1 MKGQIMTDTSTIERA
16 EELGRR
22 RARMLPFL
30 AIIYLCQQA
39 TFFSGDAPP
48 GVRDVDHVKIGAW
61 LVLSLVL
68 LLALATNGFWFQR
81 REIRELINDEQTRA
95 NRASAMSVGFIASML
110 GAMVVY
116 FVEQFEPVSARE
128 AIHIILSLG
137 LGAAL
142 IRFGM
147 LERRAHGN
155 G

>member
-1 MKGQIMTDTSTIERA
+1 M
-16 EELGRR
+16 
-22 RARMLPFL
+22 
-30 AIIYLCQQA
+30 
-39 TFFSGDAPP
+39 
-48 GVRDVDHVKIGAW
+48 KIGAW

>member
-1 MKGQIMTDTSTIERA
+1 MTDTSTIERA

-147 LERRAHGN
+147 LERGAHGN

>member
-1 MKGQIMTDTSTIERA
+1 MVERSVVEAA
-16 EELGRR
+16 ERLSRK

-30 AIIYLCQQA
+30 AIIYLTQQA

-48 GVRDVDHVKIGAW
+48 GARPVDHVKIGAW

-81 REIRELINDEQTRA
+81 KEVRDLINDESTRA
-95 NRASAMSVGFIASML
+95 NRSSAMTIGFIASML
-110 GAMVVY
+110 AAIVIY
-116 FVEQFEPVSARE
+116 FLEQFEAVTARE
-128 AIHIILSLG
+128 AIHLILSVG

-142 IRFGM
+142 LRFGT

>member
-1 MKGQIMTDTSTIERA
+1 MTDTSTIERA

-48 GVRDVDHVKIGAW
+48 GLRDVDHVKIGAW

>member
-1 MKGQIMTDTSTIERA
+1 MTDTSTIERA
-16 EELGRR
+16 EELSRK

-30 AIIYLCQQA
+30 AIIYLTQQA
-39 TFFSGDAPP
+39 TFFAGDAPP
-48 GVRDVDHVKIGAW
+48 GFRDVDHVKIGAW

-68 LLALATNGFWFQR
+68 LLALATNGFWFQSKDVR
-81 REIRELINDEQTRA
+81 DLINDESTRA
-95 NRASAMSVGFIASML
+95 NRASAMTAGFVASML
-110 GAMVVY
+110 GAIVIY
-116 FVEQFEPVSARE
+116 FVEQFEPVTARE